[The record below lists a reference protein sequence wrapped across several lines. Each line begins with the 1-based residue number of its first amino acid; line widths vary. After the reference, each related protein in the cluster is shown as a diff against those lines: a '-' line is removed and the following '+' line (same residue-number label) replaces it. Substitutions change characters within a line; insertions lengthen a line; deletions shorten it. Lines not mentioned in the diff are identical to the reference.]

1 MLVLDQV
8 EAIVLHLEQ
17 HPQVA
22 EVEQEDLVQ
31 QEVAVVQVVGDTHY
45 KVLQEEQVIHPQ

>member
-1 MLVLDQV
+1 LEQAEQVQRVLVLGLV

-22 EVEQEDLVQ
+22 EVEQEEL
-31 QEVAVVQVVGDTHY
+31 
-45 KVLQEEQVIHPQ
+45 L